1 MLEAEGGREM
11 TFSEKLITLRAG
23 RGWSQET
30 LARELGVSRQA
41 VGRWEKGTGL
51 PDAVGLTS
59 LARVFDVDAGW
70 LLDDASE
77 EPEPRRIRR
86 VQLMWYDWAAIS
98 VFTLSLLAWRPLYR
112 YVYEFVHVR
121 LIYYPSALFRLFAGC
136 CVWFAGGWSF
146 SALICRFA
154 AGALPRGWARR
165 TLLTAAAVTAAL
177 LFAVYAVF
185 CVLSAGVIRGTL
197 PAPWNWFF
205 GRTAMSIV
213 QHPALF
219 LLPGA
224 ALSLCAAR
232 RAR

>member
-11 TFSEKLITLRAG
+11 TFSEKLITLRSG

-30 LARELGVSRQA
+30 LARELGVTRQA

-51 PDAVGLTS
+51 PDANSLMA
-59 LARVFDVDAGW
+59 LARVFGVDAEW
-70 LLDDASE
+70 LLDEAAK
-77 EPEPRRIRR
+77 EPEPRRVRR
-86 VQLMWYDWAAIS
+86 VKLMWYDWAAIS
-98 VFTLSLLAWRPLYR
+98 VFALSLLAWQPLYR
-112 YVYEFVHVR
+112 CVYELVYVK

-154 AGALPRGWARR
+154 AGALPRGKARR

-197 PAPWNWFF
+197 PAPWGWFF

>member
-1 MLEAEGGREM
+1 M
-11 TFSEKLITLRAG
+11 
-23 RGWSQET
+23 
-30 LARELGVSRQA
+30 
-41 VGRWEKGTGL
+41 
-51 PDAVGLTS
+51 
-59 LARVFDVDAGW
+59 FDVDAGW

-98 VFTLSLLAWRPLYR
+98 VFALSLLAWRPLYR

-121 LIYYPSALFRLFAGC
+121 LIYYPLALFRLFAGC

-154 AGALPRGWARR
+154 AG
-165 TLLTAAAVTAAL
+165 
-177 LFAVYAVF
+177 
-185 CVLSAGVIRGTL
+185 TL
-197 PAPWNWFF
+197 PAPWGWFF

-232 RAR
+232 RSR

>member
-98 VFTLSLLAWRPLYR
+98 VFALSLLAWRPLYR

-154 AGALPRGWARR
+154 AG
-165 TLLTAAAVTAAL
+165 
-177 LFAVYAVF
+177 
-185 CVLSAGVIRGTL
+185 TL
-197 PAPWNWFF
+197 PAPWGWFF

-232 RAR
+232 RSR